1 MSSDGCH
8 AIEKLESKVVDDFSN
23 MVADESSVTRNKGFV
38 SDNSHENL
46 ISESSNSESGGKD

>member
-1 MSSDGCH
+1 MSSDDCY
-8 AIEKLESKVVDDFSN
+8 ANEKLESKVVDDFSN
-23 MVADESSVTRNKGFV
+23 MVSDEISRIRNKVFV